1 MEQNE
6 NFDKKYILI
15 RRDTTISYDN
25 RECYIMIFHFLSK
38 KETKGLQ
45 SKLQSKKKRSSMIC
59 FLRSTIKI

>member
-45 SKLQSKKKRSSMIC
+45 SKLQSKKKEVQ
-59 FLRSTIKI
+59 